1 MIPLIASIFGLLIG
15 SFLNV
20 CIYRWPRD
28 ESVVKPRSHCPN
40 CDATVTWQDNIPLV
54 SYILLKGRC
63 RHCGERI
70 SFIYPTVELLNA
82 AFYGYLFWRGG
93 PDPMT
98 FKLAIFTS
106 MMLLLIF
113 TDLTEY
119 ILPDEITVGGLVV
132 ALAFISIVPVEDRF
146 TGIIW
151 LFTPRSSPWIVSA
164 IESIFSAAFIGG
176 LLYGLRSAYFRVR
189 KMEGLGLG
197 DVKMMAMVAAFWGL
211 APTIMILMLG
221 SILGAVI
228 GVIIIVAG
236 RKKWQ
241 HELPFGSYLGVTSIV
256 VAVWGEAILTWYQAA
271 VFGPPA

>member
-1 MIPLIASIFGLLIG
+1 MIPFVASIFGLLVG

-40 CDATVTWQDNIPLV
+40 CDATVTWRDNIPLL
-54 SYILLKGRC
+54 SYLLLKGRC
-63 RHCGERI
+63 RHCGEPI
-70 SFIYPTVELLNA
+70 SIIYPTVELLNA

-93 PDPMT
+93 LDPMT

-119 ILPDEITVGGLVV
+119 ILPDEITLGGLLV
-132 ALAFISIVPVEDRF
+132 ALAFIPIVPVEDRF

-151 LFTPRSSPWIVSA
+151 LFVPRSSQWIVSA

-176 LLYGLRSAYFRVR
+176 ILYGLRSAYFRVR
-189 KMEGLGLG
+189 KIEGLGLG

-211 APTIMILMLG
+211 TPTIMILMLG
-221 SILGAVI
+221 SIGGAII
-228 GVIIIVAG
+228 GLIIIVAG
-236 RKKWQ
+236 RKKWH
-241 HELPFGSYLGVTSIV
+241 HELPFGSYLGATSIV
-256 VAVWGEAILTWYQAA
+256 VAVWGEAILAWYRGA

>member
-1 MIPLIASIFGLLIG
+1 MIPFIASIFGLLIG

-28 ESVVKPRSHCPN
+28 ESVVKPRSHCPH
-40 CDATVTWQDNIPLV
+40 CEATITWRDNIPLV

-70 SFIYPTVELLNA
+70 SFIYPTVEFLNA

-93 PDPMT
+93 LDPMA

-106 MMLLLIF
+106 MMLILIF

-119 ILPDEITVGGLVV
+119 ILPDEITVGGLLV
-132 ALAFISIVPVEDRF
+132 ALAFIPIVPVEDRF

-151 LFTPRSSPWIVSA
+151 LFTPRSSTWIVSA

-176 LLYGLRSAYFRVR
+176 LLYGLRGAYFRVR
-189 KMEGLGLG
+189 KIEGLGLG

-228 GVIIIVAG
+228 GMIIIVAG

-241 HELPFGSYLGVTSIV
+241 HELPFGSYLGATSIV
-256 VAVWGEAILTWYQAA
+256 VAVWGEAILASYQAA
-271 VFGPPA
+271 VFGSPA